1 MKTPEIKT
9 QYQLNFKWVKAEGF
23 YLFIQYHLQPYHL
36 QPYHLQPY
44 HLQLFVILYCPIE
57 QLVLQ
62 NMFKHLQL
70 A

>member
-36 QPYHLQPY
+36 QPYHLQ
-44 HLQLFVILYCPIE
+44 LFVILYCPIE